1 MIANRSW
8 IATVLTGLGVCP
20 AAISDVDA
28 ALTANGWPT
37 VIVSRTDKTLP
48 DNGHGIQHL
57 DDPGGYIDT
66 VMGVVN
72 TDLTAGVC
80 G

>member
-1 MIANRSW
+1 
-8 IATVLTGLGVCP
+8 
-20 AAISDVDA
+20 
-28 ALTANGWPT
+28 
-37 VIVSRTDKTLP
+37 VSRTDKTLP